1 MVTVTQSTQ
10 TFSSG
15 NDVSDICQTPTC
27 HNVASRLL
35 HDMDPSVNPCDD
47 FYKFT
52 CGGYL
57 NSTSSIDNLFYTSKF
72 TELGTSVLENI
83 KMTLEKNSSINDF
96 KYLKLART
104 LYNTCK
110 NKKDTIWKF
119 MKAIEHWPVLKG
131 SKWNEST
138 FDFRES
144 MFKVGNTTQWKNY
157 LFRFY
162 YTYDGSIA
170 VEPYSTE
177 LSPEDLV
184 QGLNNTKVN
193 EYYNSMFNFAELI
206 NASVHNTNY
215 TDDLKKI
222 LDFEIELARARL
234 LPVQNL
240 NLTFDEVQM
249 TLGELMNNYSF
260 FNWQEYIS
268 YLGGSPVDL
277 STNIIIK
284 NVNYMK
290 KINESFNST
299 ETKRTLANYI
309 IWKHAD
315 DNVKTALDLENQN
328 CLDIVLSKLPIAMT
342 AIYFENYNNS
352 KIIIVENEIKIMFL
366 NIKLQILKMITD
378 ATWIDNSTKTN
389 IFEELMSFQHKIGDI
404 NIFTDNL
411 GTNKFYENL
420 ELLDDENFNDAI
432 QWIKLFEEKIRF
444 TSGFGFFMN
453 SIALYLYQSEAF
465 FLQNFNLMIISYI
478 VLQSDFFDIEQPN
491 YMNYGALGTSI
502 GHEMTHGL
510 DINEI
515 NYDANNRWNRVNSHW
530 TSFSKNNFHNKS
542 KCIIEQ
548 YNNFTVPEVGLN
560 VNGTLTQGETVA
572 DNGGVKAAY
581 RAYKELL
588 NNDKKLPGLNY
599 SPEQLFWISYGNSWC
614 EKNSTEV
621 LRIQLSRVHPPSK
634 FRVIGALSNMPEFAK
649 DFNCPSGSNM
659 NPNKKCSVW

>member
-1 MVTVTQSTQ
+1 
-10 TFSSG
+10 
-15 NDVSDICQTPTC
+15 
-27 HNVASRLL
+27 
-35 HDMDPSVNPCDD
+35 
-47 FYKFT
+47 
-52 CGGYL
+52 
-57 NSTSSIDNLFYTSKF
+57 
-72 TELGTSVLENI
+72 
-83 KMTLEKNSSINDF
+83 
-96 KYLKLART
+96 
-104 LYNTCK
+104 
-110 NKKDTIWKF
+110 

-249 TLGELMNNYSF
+249 TL
-260 FNWQEYIS
+260 
-268 YLGGSPVDL
+268 
-277 STNIIIK
+277 
-284 NVNYMK
+284 
-290 KINESFNST
+290 
-299 ETKRTLANYI
+299 
-309 IWKHAD
+309 
-315 DNVKTALDLENQN
+315 
-328 CLDIVLSKLPIAMT
+328 
-342 AIYFENYNNS
+342 
-352 KIIIVENEIKIMFL
+352 
-366 NIKLQILKMITD
+366 D

-465 FLQNFNLMIISYI
+465 FLQNFNLMM
-478 VLQSDFFDIEQPN
+478 LQSDFFDIEQPN

-659 NPNKKCSVW
+659 NPNKKFIT